1 MSTNE
6 NFKYDVRVR
15 ERMVSKGLLTPDA
28 VKAYLDGLKDVESES
43 RPIGVPQPA
52 LSADVDLDD
61 EDDEEDDE
69 DEDEES

>member
-6 NFKYDVRVR
+6 TFKYDVRVR

-28 VKAYLDGLKDVESES
+28 VKAHLDGLKDVESES

-52 LSADVDLDD
+52 LGSGVDVDDEDELDDD
-61 EDDEEDDE
+61 EDDE
-69 DEDEES
+69 S